1 MESNKKNMRI
11 IGGKFK
17 GRKISF
23 TNSSTTRP
31 LRDYV
36 KENIFNIILHGKK
49 TKFVLE
55 KISVLDL
62 YSGVGS
68 FGIECLSRNV
78 SNVVFVERDPL
89 AFSTLKK
96 NILKLKALNNAK
108 LISENIESYIHKLD
122 ENKKFDLFFL
132 DPPYKNNSYIEI
144 IKIIKKKKLFK
155 KNHRVIIHRERER
168 QSDENLDRILK
179 IDLLKNYGR
188 SKIIFGSF

>member
-1 MESNKKNMRI
+1 M
-11 IGGKFK
+11 
-17 GRKISF
+17 
-23 TNSSTTRP
+23 
-31 LRDYV
+31 
-36 KENIFNIILHGKK
+36 
-49 TKFVLE
+49 
-55 KISVLDL
+55 
-62 YSGVGS
+62 
-68 FGIECLSRNV
+68 
-78 SNVVFVERDPL
+78 
-89 AFSTLKK
+89 
-96 NILKLKALNNAK
+96 KALNNAK

>member
-1 MESNKKNMRI
+1 MRI
-11 IGGKFK
+11 IGGRFK

-36 KENIFNIILHGKK
+36 KENIFNIISHGKN
-49 TKFVLE
+49 TKFVLD

-78 SNVVFVERDPL
+78 GKVVFVERDPL
-89 AFSTLKK
+89 AFSILKK
-96 NILKLKALNNAK
+96 NIFELKAVNNTK
-108 LISENIESYIHKLD
+108 LILENIESFIKKLD
-122 ENKKFDLFFL
+122 EKNKFDLFFL
-132 DPPYKNNSYIEI
+132 DPPYKDNSYLEI
-144 IKIIKKKKLFK
+144 ISIIKKKKLFK
-155 KNHRVIIHRERER
+155 KNHKIIIHRERK
-168 QSDENLDRILK
+168 SDENFDRVLK

-188 SKIIFGSF
+188 SKVIFGSF

>member
-108 LISENIESYIHKLD
+108 LISENIESYIHKLN